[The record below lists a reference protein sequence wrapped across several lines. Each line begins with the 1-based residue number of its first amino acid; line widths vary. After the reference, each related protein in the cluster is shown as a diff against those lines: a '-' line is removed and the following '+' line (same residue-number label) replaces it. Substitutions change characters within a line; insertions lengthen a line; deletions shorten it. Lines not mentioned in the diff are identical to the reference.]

1 MRNTG
6 NELSPSTIC
15 SLHAL
20 CQLSPAIKVVPHDTA
35 CPYCLHHSSPGSF
48 TDAPLCTAQ
57 VAASYVNLA
66 GLLKS
71 ENRLMEALPY
81 FNKALDIRERAYG
94 PDHPDVSA
102 AQISLAELLKD
113 LGK

>member
-1 MRNTG
+1 M
-6 NELSPSTIC
+6 
-15 SLHAL
+15 
-20 CQLSPAIKVVPHDTA
+20 
-35 CPYCLHHSSPGSF
+35 
-48 TDAPLCTAQ
+48 
-57 VAASYVNLA
+57 NLA

-71 ENRLMEALPY
+71 ANRLAEALPY

>member
-1 MRNTG
+1 MPF
-6 NELSPSTIC
+6 L
-15 SLHAL
+15 
-20 CQLSPAIKVVPHDTA
+20 QLSRAA
-35 CPYCLHHSSPGSF
+35 CLTCCVF
-48 TDAPLCTAQ
+48 LCQ

>member
-1 MRNTG
+1 M
-6 NELSPSTIC
+6 
-15 SLHAL
+15 
-20 CQLSPAIKVVPHDTA
+20 
-35 CPYCLHHSSPGSF
+35 SSC
-48 TDAPLCTAQ
+48 DQ

>member
-1 MRNTG
+1 MPDLLIA
-6 NELSPSTIC
+6 EFCYL
-15 SLHAL
+15 
-20 CQLSPAIKVVPHDTA
+20 
-35 CPYCLHHSSPGSF
+35 
-48 TDAPLCTAQ
+48 Q

>member
-1 MRNTG
+1 MLG
-6 NELSPSTIC
+6 WC
-15 SLHAL
+15 
-20 CQLSPAIKVVPHDTA
+20 V
-35 CPYCLHHSSPGSF
+35 
-48 TDAPLCTAQ
+48 Q

>member
-1 MRNTG
+1 MYTVVLVHRANQQKG
-6 NELSPSTIC
+6 EELTSQTRC
-15 SLHAL
+15 SCCHQHGHL
-20 CQLSPAIKVVPHDTA
+20 
-35 CPYCLHHSSPGSF
+35 
-48 TDAPLCTAQ
+48 Q

-71 ENRLMEALPY
+71 ENRLAEALPY

>member
-1 MRNTG
+1 MSR
-6 NELSPSTIC
+6 L
-15 SLHAL
+15 
-20 CQLSPAIKVVPHDTA
+20 
-35 CPYCLHHSSPGSF
+35 
-48 TDAPLCTAQ
+48 AQ

-81 FNKALDIRERAYG
+81 FNMALDIRERAYG

-102 AQISLAELLKD
+102 AQISLAELLRD

>member
-1 MRNTG
+1 MSVSSVCT
-6 NELSPSTIC
+6 
-15 SLHAL
+15 
-20 CQLSPAIKVVPHDTA
+20 VVFVQTMQPDGI
-35 CPYCLHHSSPGSF
+35 L
-48 TDAPLCTAQ
+48 PLQ

-71 ENRLMEALPY
+71 ENRLAEALPY